1 MSEQELENQNSLNT
15 DEELNL
21 ELENE
26 EEQGEGSVNGEVNWE
41 LKAKELEAKNKQLY
55 ARIKKGEQKVE
66 KPQPNSTT
74 DDLSDIRE
82 TVSKL
87 SLSEKKRQFGYEY
100 NLSPE
105 ETDAVFRLNPNPDKK
120 TLEDPFIKGGLEA
133 IRAKKRVEGA
143 IPSSTGKV
151 PTVNGKTWSQMT
163 PEERKSNFPSIMAKR
178 K

>member
-1 MSEQELENQNSLNT
+1 MSEQELENQDSLNT

-21 ELENE
+21 ELEDE
-26 EEQGEGSVNGEVNWE
+26 TEQGEGSDGEVNWE
-41 LKAKELEAKNKQLY
+41 LKAKELEAKNKQLF
-55 ARIKKGEQKVE
+55 ARIKKNEQRIE
-66 KPQPNSTT
+66 KPKTNSTT
-74 DDLSDIRE
+74 EDLSDIRE
-82 TVSKL
+82 TVKNL
-87 SLSEKKRQFGYEY
+87 SLSEKKRQFGYEH

-133 IRAKKRVEGA
+133 IRAKKRIEGA

-151 PTVNGKTWSQMT
+151 PTVNGKTWAQMT
-163 PEERKSNFPSIMAKR
+163 AEERQANFSNVMGKR

>member
-1 MSEQELENQNSLNT
+1 MTNELPVEELEQDL
-15 DEELNL
+15 DL
-21 ELENE
+21 ELEDDGE
-26 EEQGEGSVNGEVNWE
+26 EVVTVPKKTLQT
-41 LKAKELEAKNKQLY
+41 LQAQKEHWKNK
-55 ARIKKGEQKVE
+55 ANKPVE
-66 KPQPNSTT
+66 KEQPSVVDTKPQTNSTT
-74 DDLSDIRE
+74 EDLSDIRE
-82 TVSKL
+82 TVKNL
-87 SLSEKKRQFGYEY
+87 SLSEKKRQFGYEH

-151 PTVNGKTWSQMT
+151 PTVNGKTWAQMT
-163 PEERKSNFPSIMAKR
+163 AEERQANFSNVMGKR